1 MTMTSTTAS
10 RPAFRRAALLAGAS
24 LSWLI
29 AAGAAHAQAATDDG
43 TLSEIVVTAQKRE
56 QRLQDVPAA
65 VSVVSG
71 DLLAAKGALNLEGA
85 QYLVPTINVRKAGT
99 TLNQIV
105 FMRGIGTA
113 TFSIAG
119 EPSVSTVVD
128 GVVYSRAGEAF
139 SDLIDVERME
149 VLRGPQGTL
158 FGKNSSAGVINIV
171 SKRPGDTLAGYVDAS
186 YFSGGDEYRL
196 RGAVDMPL
204 AENVAARVTGFY
216 GTYDGNIRNVT
227 RNTRVNGYE
236 HYGLRAMIVARP
248 TENLDLTIIGDWRK
262 SDDDCCAQLIGN
274 VPTNLAATILPTPR
288 GDSTRQVTQNLITAM
303 TEKSAGIS
311 LQGDYDL
318 GDHTLTYIGS
328 YREWDNTEIRDGDW
342 LPQPYVGLNELHD
355 FGPTASNTITQ
366 ELRIA
371 SPSDQAF
378 TYVGGLFYSR
388 AETDRTFSRNVISC
402 SLTPAPTVATS
413 CSAPGAVISRPS
425 GSTVHGS
432 VFKNFSV
439 FGQGEYAV
447 TDRLTLLA
455 GLRYTSD
462 KLAANLTRTGTAGP
476 GVNPPFG
483 PFNASTS
490 NEDLSG
496 KAGAQYDLTAD
507 NTAYVTYA
515 RGYKGP
521 AYNLFFNLGA
531 TGTNVIEPETADSYE
546 AGLKNTFF
554 DGRLILNVAAFYAK
568 YHNFQANNPD
578 LVAGVV
584 VSRFTNAGTVS
595 TRGAELDFLARPAA
609 DLTISGGLAYT
620 DAHIDRFR
628 VPSNG
633 VNTGVV
639 PNGTRLPYAPKW
651 KGALNWEYRIRDV
664 GAFDVVLGSQM
675 SFQSAQYAELSP
687 NVVVR
692 TGTGI
697 RKYGLTD
704 VSVGIAAPDDNYR
717 LTFQVKNLFDQTF
730 ATHVESGGPGG
741 SFRFQIP
748 READRYYGVT
758 LRANFGQ

>member
-1 MTMTSTTAS
+1 MTSNTAS
-10 RPAFRRAALLAGAS
+10 RPAFRRVALLAGAS
-24 LSWLI
+24 LSWIL
-29 AAGAAHAQAATDDG
+29 AAGAAQAQAAADDS
-43 TLSEIVVTAQKRE
+43 TLAEIVVTAQKRE

-71 DLLAAKGALNLEGA
+71 DLLASKGALNLEGA
-85 QYLVPTINVRKAGT
+85 QYLVPTINVRKAGS
-99 TLNQIV
+99 TLNQVV
-105 FMRGIGTA
+105 FMRGIGTS
-113 TFSIAG
+113 TFSLAG

-171 SKRPGDTLAGYVDAS
+171 SKRPGDTLGGYLDAS
-186 YFSGGDEYRL
+186 YFTGGDEYRV
-196 RGAVDMPL
+196 RGAVDIPVS
-204 AENVAARVTGFY
+204 EKVAARITGFY
-216 GTYDGNIRNVT
+216 GTYDGNIHNLT
-227 RNTRVNGYE
+227 TNSRVNGYE
-236 HYGLRAMIVARP
+236 HYGIRAVVVARP

-262 SDDDCCAQLIGN
+262 SNDDCCAQLIGN

-288 GDSTRQVTQNLITAM
+288 GDSSRSVTQNLVTAM
-303 TEKSAGIS
+303 TEKSTGVS
-311 LQGDYDL
+311 LQADYDL
-318 GDHTLTYIGS
+318 GGHTLTYIGS

-342 LPQPYVGLNELHD
+342 LPQAYVGLNELHD
-355 FGPTASNTITQ
+355 FGPTTSNTFTQ

-371 SPSDQAF
+371 SPSGQAL
-378 TYVGGLFYSR
+378 TYVAGLFYSR
-388 AETDRTFSRNVISC
+388 AETDRAFTRNVTAC
-402 SLTPAPTVATS
+402 SLTPTPSVATP
-413 CSAPGAVISRPS
+413 CTAAGAVVTRIS
-425 GSTVHGS
+425 GTTVHGS
-432 VFKNFSV
+432 VFKNLSI

-447 TDRLTLLA
+447 TERLKLIA

-462 KLAANLTRTGTAGP
+462 KLDANLIRTGTSGP
-476 GVNPPFG
+476 GINPPFG
-483 PFNASTS
+483 PFNARTS
-490 NEDLSG
+490 NDDISG
-496 KAGAQYDLTAD
+496 KAGAQYELSQDHI
-507 NTAYVTYA
+507 AYATYS

-546 AGLKNTFF
+546 AGLKNTLF
-554 DGRLILNVAAFYAK
+554 DGRLILNLAAFYAK

-595 TRGAELDFLARPAA
+595 TRGAELDFLARPTA

-633 VNTGVV
+633 VVTGVV
-639 PNGTRLPYAPKW
+639 PDGTRLPYAPKW

-664 GAFDVVLGSQM
+664 GSFDVVLGSQM
-675 SFQSAQYAELSP
+675 SVQSGQYAELSP
-687 NVVVR
+687 NPVVR
-692 TGTGI
+692 AGTAI

-704 VSVGIAAPDDNYR
+704 VSVGIAARDDSYR

-748 READRYYGVT
+748 READRYVGVT
-758 LRANFGQ
+758 LRANFGG